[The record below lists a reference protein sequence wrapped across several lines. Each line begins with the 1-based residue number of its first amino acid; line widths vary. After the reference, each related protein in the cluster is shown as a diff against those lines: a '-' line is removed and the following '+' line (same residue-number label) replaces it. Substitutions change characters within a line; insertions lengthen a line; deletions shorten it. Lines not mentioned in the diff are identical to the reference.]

1 MNEKLRTF
9 KIEVNDIENVDF
21 EHGMLQEIAKS
32 YADAMDLK
40 RYELVLNK
48 NIITI
53 KDKITGINSYMG
65 MKVSLEPLEKDISFI
80 VRPSNQLTYEELQ
93 QENKILKEK
102 NEIYKSTIKGQHRRI
117 EELKQAKKASKQI
130 QKERNKILRQEN
142 ERLKERMEY
151 LERSNNRRDDTII
164 YLREENIDYEIIV
177 DEAIEYIE
185 ENKLNDN
192 KISEMLCGS
201 EIVKLLEILKGEKE

>member
-9 KIEVNDIENVDF
+9 KIEVDDIENVDF
-21 EHGMLQEIAKS
+21 EHGMIQEIAKA

-80 VRPSNQLTYEELQ
+80 VRPSNQPTYEELQ
-93 QENKILKEK
+93 QEN
-102 NEIYKSTIKGQHRRI
+102 
-117 EELKQAKKASKQI
+117 A
-130 QKERNKILRQEN
+130 
-142 ERLKERMEY
+142 RLKDK
-151 LERSNNRRDDTII
+151 NDK
-164 YLREENIDYEIIV
+164 
-177 DEAIEYIE
+177 AIEYLY
-185 ENKLNDN
+185 KHSQYNDRDGVHYI
-192 KISEMLCGS
+192 KEDEYC
-201 EIVKLLEILKGEKE
+201 VDYLLDILK